1 MRELERERE
10 IEFVRNRGK
19 EKERDSERNRNKN
32 SFLNRA
38 AHCMLR
44 AMFGVMKTNRHSGQH
59 QSGHQGVNY
68 KVGRSPSYPCDDDY
82 DGGDS
87 EPEWKCRR
95 VRIVKILYNRCIIII
110 GK

>member
-38 AHCMLR
+38 AHCVLR
-44 AMFGVMKTNRHSGQH
+44 AFGVMKTNRHILVVYSSNRGY
-59 QSGHQGVNY
+59 GLNN
-68 KVGRSPSYPCDDDY
+68 KLGRISLLP
-82 DGGDS
+82 
-87 EPEWKCRR
+87 
-95 VRIVKILYNRCIIII
+95 
-110 GK
+110 